1 MRPDWKVGDVEKS
14 DDVVVE
20 PEPEPEPEP
29 KPEPEHKTDDCT
41 IKCSKQLLNLI
52 HLNDS
57 KDRYAHVF
65 CSRTGEFPSWG
76 VNMTL
81 TNQQNVGTVKFS
93 ELRYADAK
101 AMAVYAAY
109 LFEKL
114 VYGDN
119 LPKAEYNR
127 KLEVIKT
134 LSTKEIEFVNE
145 RVAGKLEKVYT
156 VLKEMASEK
165 SNACEPPREVDAE
178 KSADEFLEQIK
189 QTPLKDDA
197 LETAAVDDELF
208 AERFKR
214 IEIPERNK
222 LAIRQAISEIGQK
235 PSLFQRIKN
244 WFAN

>member
-1 MRPDWKVGDVEKS
+1 MLNSAHQKRNTDEFVHVNHAVLKSGSRWVSVGS
-14 DDVVVE
+14 L
-20 PEPEPEPEP
+20 P
-29 KPEPEHKTDDCT
+29 KRNNIFNVTFTEGNYTDA
-41 IKCSKQLLNLI
+41 
-52 HLNDS
+52 
-57 KDRYAHVF
+57 R
-65 CSRTGEFPSWG
+65 
-76 VNMTL
+76 
-81 TNQQNVGTVKFS
+81 
-93 ELRYADAK
+93 
-101 AMAVYAAY
+101 AMAIYSAY

-119 LPKAEYNR
+119 FPKTEYNR

-165 SNACEPPREVDAE
+165 SNACEPPQEVDAE

-189 QTPLKDDA
+189 QAPLKEDA
-197 LETAAVDDELF
+197 PETTAVDDELF

-222 LAIRQAISEIGQK
+222 LAIQQAIADMKQK

>member
-1 MRPDWKVGDVEKS
+1 M
-14 DDVVVE
+14 
-20 PEPEPEPEP
+20 
-29 KPEPEHKTDDCT
+29 
-41 IKCSKQLLNLI
+41 I
-52 HLNDS
+52 
-57 KDRYAHVF
+57 F
-65 CSRTGEFPSWG
+65 
-76 VNMTL
+76 
-81 TNQQNVGTVKFS
+81 
-93 ELRYADAK
+93 
-101 AMAVYAAY
+101 
-109 LFEKL
+109 
-114 VYGDN
+114 VYGDD

-165 SNACEPPREVDAE
+165 ANVCETSQDFNAE

-189 QTPLKDDA
+189 QTPSKDDA

-235 PSLFQRIKN
+235 PSIFQRIKN

>member
-1 MRPDWKVGDVEKS
+1 
-14 DDVVVE
+14 
-20 PEPEPEPEP
+20 
-29 KPEPEHKTDDCT
+29 
-41 IKCSKQLLNLI
+41 
-52 HLNDS
+52 
-57 KDRYAHVF
+57 
-65 CSRTGEFPSWG
+65 
-76 VNMTL
+76 MTL

-119 LPKAEYNR
+119 FPKTEYNR

-156 VLKEMASEK
+156 VLKEMASK
-165 SNACEPPREVDAE
+165 KANVCEMSQDFNAE

-189 QTPLKDDA
+189 QTPLRDDA
-197 LETAAVDDELF
+197 LETATVDDEIF

-235 PSLFQRIKN
+235 PSLFQCIKN
-244 WFAN
+244 WFVN